1 MKTRPPNFRGIRHIA
16 FRVKNLEECEIFYTD
31 VMGMKLLNRAND
43 NLVYLTCGN
52 DNLSLARSDSE
63 PNDGGVFDHYG
74 FIVESKESV
83 DAWHDYFKSINV
95 PVIDQPHDHRT
106 ERAVSTSRTR
116 LETSSNQST
125 TRQFP
130 LSSLPK
136 FTSTFDIISSQ

>member
-16 FRVKNLEECEIFYTD
+16 FRVNNLEECEKFYID

-74 FIVESKESV
+74 FIVESKESG

-95 PVIDQPHDHRT
+95 PVIDQPHDHADGARSFHIKDP
-106 ERAVSTSRTR
+106 AGNIIQPIYHPAISA
-116 LETSSNQST
+116 Q
-125 TRQFP
+125 
-130 LSSLPK
+130 K
-136 FTSTFDIISSQ
+136 FA

>member
-16 FRVKNLEECEIFYTD
+16 FRVKNMEECEKFYID

-83 DAWHDYFKSINV
+83 DAWHDYFKSIDV
-95 PVIDQPHDHRT
+95 PVIDQPHDHADGARSFHIT
-106 ERAVSTSRTR
+106 DPAGNIIQPIYHPAISA
-116 LETSSNQST
+116 Q
-125 TRQFP
+125 
-130 LSSLPK
+130 K
-136 FTSTFDIISSQ
+136 FA

>member
-16 FRVKNLEECEIFYTD
+16 FRVKNMEEFEKFYID

-83 DAWHDYFKSINV
+83 DAWHDYFKSIDV
-95 PVIDQPHDHRT
+95 PVIDQPHDHADGARSFHIKDP
-106 ERAVSTSRTR
+106 AGNIIQPIYHPAIST
-116 LETSSNQST
+116 Q
-125 TRQFP
+125 QFA
-130 LSSLPK
+130 
-136 FTSTFDIISSQ
+136 

>member
-1 MKTRPPNFRGIRHIA
+1 MKTRPPSFRGIRHIA
-16 FRVKNLEECEIFYTD
+16 FRVKNMEEFEKFYID

-83 DAWHDYFKSINV
+83 DAWHDYFKSIDV
-95 PVIDQPHDHRT
+95 PVIDQPHDHADGARSFHIKDP
-106 ERAVSTSRTR
+106 AGNIIQPIYHPAIST
-116 LETSSNQST
+116 Q
-125 TRQFP
+125 QFA
-130 LSSLPK
+130 
-136 FTSTFDIISSQ
+136 

>member
-16 FRVKNLEECEIFYTD
+16 FRVKNMEECEKFYID

-83 DAWHDYFKSINV
+83 DAWHDYFKSIDV
-95 PVIDQPHDHRT
+95 PVIDQPHDHADGARSFHIKDP
-106 ERAVSTSRTR
+106 AGHILHPIYHPAISA
-116 LETSSNQST
+116 Q
-125 TRQFP
+125 QFE
-130 LSSLPK
+130 
-136 FTSTFDIISSQ
+136 

>member
-16 FRVKNLEECEIFYTD
+16 FRVKNMEECEKFYID

-95 PVIDQPHDHRT
+95 PVIDQPHDHADGARSFHIKDP
-106 ERAVSTSRTR
+106 AGNIIQPIYHPAIST
-116 LETSSNQST
+116 Q
-125 TRQFP
+125 QFA
-130 LSSLPK
+130 
-136 FTSTFDIISSQ
+136 

>member
-16 FRVKNLEECEIFYTD
+16 FRVKNMEECEKFYTD

-52 DNLSLARSDSE
+52 DNLSLARSDSA
-63 PNDGGVFDHYG
+63 PNAGGVFDHYG

-95 PVIDQPHDHRT
+95 PVIDQPHDHADGARSFHIKDP
-106 ERAVSTSRTR
+106 AGNIIQPIYHPAISA
-116 LETSSNQST
+116 Q
-125 TRQFP
+125 QFA
-130 LSSLPK
+130 
-136 FTSTFDIISSQ
+136 

>member
-16 FRVKNLEECEIFYTD
+16 FRVKNMEECEKFYID

-63 PNDGGVFDHYG
+63 PNGGGVFDHYG
-74 FIVESKESV
+74 FIVESKESI

-95 PVIDQPHDHRT
+95 PVIDQPHDHADGARSFHIKDP
-106 ERAVSTSRTR
+106 AGNIIQPIYHPAISA
-116 LETSSNQST
+116 Q
-125 TRQFP
+125 QFA
-130 LSSLPK
+130 
-136 FTSTFDIISSQ
+136 

>member
-16 FRVKNLEECEIFYTD
+16 FRVKNMEECEKFYID

-83 DAWHDYFKSINV
+83 DAWHGYFKSIDV
-95 PVIDQPHDHRT
+95 PVIDQPHDHADGARSFHIKDP
-106 ERAVSTSRTR
+106 AGNIIQPIYHPAIST
-116 LETSSNQST
+116 Q
-125 TRQFP
+125 QFA
-130 LSSLPK
+130 
-136 FTSTFDIISSQ
+136 